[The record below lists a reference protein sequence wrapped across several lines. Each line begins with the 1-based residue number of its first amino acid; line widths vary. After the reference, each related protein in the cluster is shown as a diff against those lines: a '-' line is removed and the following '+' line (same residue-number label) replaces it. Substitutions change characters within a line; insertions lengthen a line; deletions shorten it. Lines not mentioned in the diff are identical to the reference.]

1 MQPQHTAQAG
11 LLPRGCWN
19 RSSRREEGRS
29 GLSWSHED
37 LGWRPSPRSARCAM
51 TQGCLVPW

>member
-1 MQPQHTAQAG
+1 MQPQPAHTLQAG

-19 RSSRREEGRS
+19 WNSHKEEARS

-37 LGWRPSPRSARCAM
+37 LGWRPSPRSAR
-51 TQGCLVPW
+51 